1 MKKFIIIF
9 LFTDLI
15 LFLVLFSNS
24 QAQYHFG
31 KNKIQYTNFQWQVMN
46 TEHFEVYF
54 YSEERELAET
64 AAAMAEKS
72 YYELAAKFHLI
83 LSQPVPLILYSAH
96 NYFQQTN
103 TIPYLLPEGVGGFM
117 EFMKGR
123 VVVPFDGSYAN
134 LDRVI
139 RHELVHVFSLAK
151 FRAVLCDH
159 DRHQYYLPP
168 LWMIEGLAEYWSRS
182 WDAEAEMVMRDAAIS
197 GNLVPLDQMYR
208 ISGTFQ
214 MYKQGQSAMEFIAQ
228 RYGPDKIL
236 RLFENW
242 WKAKKFEDALEI
254 TLGSSLKEVDGQWQ
268 YSLKK
273 RYYPLLKDHDMPD
286 QVAEQL
292 TSVGSNVKPAV
303 CPATGSDE
311 GGIVFMSNRMG
322 YVAVYHLLPRQ
333 GGGGKE
339 RRLIRGE
346 RTVEFEALHLLKSKL
361 DVSADGELAFVSK
374 SQETDVLYLWDMET
388 GRVIKRYQ
396 FPHLISLSSP
406 AWSPRGDRIA
416 ISGTDRQ
423 GHVDL
428 YLLTLSNGELRQLT
442 ADIYDDR
449 DPSWSP
455 QGHRLVFSSDRSP
468 QGHRG
473 FHNLYLYWLEDGQL
487 ERLTEGAHND
497 YAPSWAPD
505 GDVIA
510 FSSDR
515 EGVCN
520 LYLQEVHG
528 LALHVYKLT
537 NILTGCFDPDWS
549 ADGQQII
556 FSAYENQRFQIYRMA
571 VPDSLGPGVLVSRS
585 EGAEPWRPMKLSA
598 PQNPSPARYRKKLSL
613 DIAQSAVSYDPVFGV
628 GGGLQIA
635 LTDMLGDHQ
644 YYFLLNN
651 TASDRRDFLSSFNFG
666 ASYFDLSR
674 RTNLGGGVF
683 HFVDDYFDDY
693 HGWYFE
699 RQYGGYMAVSHPFS
713 KFHRIELSTF
723 LENSD
728 KENYD
733 TGRTRSALLS
743 SAYLS
748 FIRDTSLWGPVGPVD
763 GMRMNLTLGFTWQPT
778 SGHVFSRNLRGD
790 LRQYFRI
797 SRRICHAVRLVGRY
811 SQGMEPQISYM
822 GGSWDMRGYPR
833 RHFMGRKLILLNN
846 ELRVPVIDNLLVGFP
861 FGNLELQSIRGA
873 LFVDVGNAWDE
884 NLSLKKELSQVHGSF
899 GLGLRARI
907 GYFTVLRL
915 DFAKLTDFDRIF
927 PQTKVQF
934 FFGWNY

>member
-1 MKKFIIIF
+1 MRKYDIIF
-9 LFTDLI
+9 LATGLI
-15 LFLVLFSNS
+15 FFLGLFSAGH
-24 QAQYHFG
+24 AQYHFG
-31 KNKIQYTNFQWQVMN
+31 KNKIQYTNFQWQVMK

-54 YSEERELAET
+54 YPEERELAET

-72 YYELAAKFHLI
+72 YHELAAKFHLL
-83 LSQPVPLILYSAH
+83 LSRPTPLILYSAH

-123 VVVPFDGSYAN
+123 VVIPFDGSYAS

-139 RHELVHVFSLAK
+139 RHELVHVFTLAK
-151 FRAVLCDH
+151 LRTVLRDH
-159 DRHQYYLPP
+159 GRYQHYLPP
-168 LWMIEGLAEYWSRS
+168 LWMIEGLAEYWSSR
-182 WDAEAEMVMRDAAIS
+182 WDAEAEMVMRDAVIS
-197 GNLVPLDQMYR
+197 GNLVPLNQMYR
-208 ISGTFQ
+208 IMGTFQ
-214 MYKQGQSAMEFIAQ
+214 MYKQGQSAIEFIAQ
-228 RYGPDKIL
+228 RHGEDKIL

-242 WKAKKFEDALEI
+242 WKAKRFHETLEI
-254 TLGSSLKEVDGQWQ
+254 TLGSSLEEVDSEWQ

-303 CPATGSDE
+303 CPAMGTDDE
-311 GGIVFMSNRMG
+311 GVVFLSNRMG
-322 YVAVYHLLPRQ
+322 YVAVYHLIPRQ
-333 GGGGKE
+333 GGGDD

-346 RTVEFEALHLLKSKL
+346 RTAEFEDLHLLRSKL
-361 DVSADGELAFVSK
+361 DVSPDGELAFVSK

-388 GRVIKRYQ
+388 NRVMERFQ

-406 AWSPRGDRIA
+406 SWSPRGDRIA
-416 ISGTDRQ
+416 FCGTDRRGQ
-423 GHVDL
+423 VDL
-428 YLLTLSNGELRQLT
+428 YLMTLGSGELRQLT
-442 ADIYDDR
+442 ADLYDDR

-455 QGHRLVFSSDRSP
+455 QGNFLVFSSDRTP

-473 FHNLYLYWLEDGQL
+473 FHNLYLCRVEDGEI

-497 YAPSWAPD
+497 HAPSWAPA
-505 GDVIA
+505 GDRIV
-510 FSSDR
+510 FTSDR
-515 EGVCN
+515 GGVFN
-520 LYLQEVHG
+520 LYIQETHGPDHRVHR
-528 LALHVYKLT
+528 LT
-537 NILTGCFDPDWS
+537 NILTGAFDPDWS
-549 ADGQQII
+549 TDGQQII
-556 FSAYENQRFQIYRMA
+556 FSAYGDRRFQIHRIE
-571 VPDSLGPGVLVSRS
+571 VPDSLGPGLLASRS
-585 EGAEPWRPMKLSA
+585 EEEEPWQPVKLKA
-598 PQNPSPARYRKKLSL
+598 PQAPSPAMYRKKLSL

-628 GGGLQIA
+628 SGGLQIA

-666 ASYFDLSR
+666 VSYFNLSH
-674 RTNLGGGVF
+674 RTNYGGGVF

-699 RQYGGYMAVSHPFS
+699 RQYGVYTAVSYPFS
-713 KFHRIELSTF
+713 KFHRMELSTF
-723 LENSD
+723 LKNSD

-733 TGRTRSALLS
+733 TGRSRSAILS
-743 SAYLS
+743 STYLS

-763 GMRMNLTLGFTWQPT
+763 GLRMNLTLGFTWEPT
-778 SGHVFSRNLRGD
+778 SGHVFNRSLGGD

-811 SQGMEPQISYM
+811 SQGVEPQIYYM

-833 RHFMGRKLILLNN
+833 RHFMGRKLILFNN

-873 LFVDVGNAWDE
+873 LFLDVGNAWDE

-915 DFAKLTDFDRIF
+915 DFAKVTDFDKIF